1 MTLAQKVV
9 MERVVAILKATLE
22 EDLQEVADIAIGL
35 GRDLA
40 AAEQNRRELRPELN

>member
-9 MERVVAILKATLE
+9 MERVAAILQATLE
-22 EDLQEVADIAIGL
+22 ENLQEVRDIAIGL

-40 AAEQNRRELRPELN
+40 VEEENRRELRPELN